1 MKAWQLTLLILV
13 AVVTFVGTLGFISL
27 HNRLQ
32 PADANGE
39 ARVFSV
45 ERGSSLGKTARALED
60 NGLIRDA
67 RVFTALAEWND
78 LSTKLRTGEYDVSPA
93 WTPQRVLEHLTS
105 GPTRS
110 YAVVVPEGLR
120 IHDVAQRLEEAGLAD
135 AAEFEAVARNPEF
148 VRSLGIEADDLEGY
162 LFPETYRFPRG
173 LSAEE
178 TARVFVDQFNEVWK
192 EIEALRGDL
201 KLNRHEIVTLAS
213 IVEKETGAAHERPR
227 IASVFLNR
235 LRKGM
240 RLETDPTVIFG
251 IKDFDGNLRRVHL
264 EDGSNLYNTYRIRG
278 LPPGPIAN
286 PGRAALRAIVEPDGS
301 DYLFFVAMG
310 DGTHFF
316 SVRYSDHEAAVD
328 RYQRRRRR

>member
-13 AVVTFVGTLGFISL
+13 AVVTLVGTLGFISL
-27 HNRLQ
+27 RERLQ
-32 PADANGE
+32 PAEANGE
-39 ARVFSV
+39 STVFSI
-45 ERGSSLGKTARALED
+45 ERGSSLGKVARELEAD
-60 NGLIRDA
+60 GLIRDA
-67 RVFTALAEWND
+67 RAFTALAEWKE
-78 LSTKLRTGEYDVSPA
+78 LSSKLRAGEYDVSPA
-93 WTPQRVLEHLTS
+93 SAPQEILEHLTS

-120 IHDVAQRLEEAGLAD
+120 IHDVAQRLEEAGLAN
-135 AAEFEAVARNPEF
+135 APEFEAVARNSDF

-162 LFPETYRFPRG
+162 LFPETYHLPRG

-178 TARVFVDQFNEVWK
+178 IARVFVEQFNEVWK
-192 EIEALRGDL
+192 EIELLRGDL
-201 KLNRHEIVTLAS
+201 KLSRHEIVTLAS

-227 IASVFLNR
+227 IAAVFLNR
-235 LRKGM
+235 LRKRM

-251 IKDFDGNLRRVHL
+251 IENFDGNLRRVHL

-278 LPPGPIAN
+278 LPPGPIAS

-301 DYLFFVAMG
+301 DYLFFVSMG

-316 SVRYSDHEAAVD
+316 SVRYADHEAAVD